1 MSLIAKSNA
10 VEFFGPVSWANF
22 VDWLITLCLG
32 TILIITTL
40 ELGGVRP
47 ETQADVLPLFGLA
60 LALHGLW
67 VVLQQGKAGCQL
79 SGLPFLFL
87 PFSIWA
93 CVSVLYFSPVP
104 WRGTYELIYLAGALI
119 FLWVALNNLRTR
131 SHFWV
136 LLLCALVPAAAA
148 VFRAYYQFSH
158 SSSASLAEFGL
169 DYPLEP
175 SADYAGRSTGFFA
188 DPESYAA
195 YVLILLPCVWIAAVV
210 PRLPLMLRIFCYYTG
225 VVLLV
230 SLLFAETYWAWAMV
244 AVLMVVVPFF
254 CFKKMKRRLLL
265 AGGGIFLTC
274 LVFAATLF
282 ANPLFGEHLTDALS
296 EEGEGIRFSLWQDT
310 LSIWSEQFLF
320 GQGAG
325 AYSWAFEKT
334 NPSMQPFVPVTPHND
349 FLLIL
354 AQYGL
359 FGALLLFGP
368 LGFVVYRAYRKYGE
382 YPFVRR
388 FRRVKVYAKMPI
400 QRFFLSIGLCGMLAF
415 GMAAFFISTGYVPA
429 LMLLGLVL
437 LVICAKYSFAP
448 AVALPRVPAAGM
460 LYFLTTVVAGF
471 LFVVYGGARL
481 ESQGLEVR
489 ASQELEHLVAAR
501 IPITGD
507 REQLDAVIHRF
518 TDAVLADPENADAW
532 IGLSAAICQ
541 TYYRNPGVFQ
551 RTGARALAAAERA
564 YELCPE
570 YWRSS
575 AQLGMAHAL
584 RGDLEAAGSAF
595 ARAVKMAPNSSA
607 ANYYF
612 AAFLTL
618 SGGSSDLARHH
629 IDHALAIDPDSP
641 VAQQLQRRISAF

>member
-1 MSLIAKSNA
+1 MSLITKSNA
-10 VEFFGPVSWANF
+10 VEFFGPMSWANF
-22 VDWLITLCLG
+22 VDWLVTLCLG
-32 TILIITTL
+32 SILILTAL
-40 ELGGVRP
+40 ALGGVRP
-47 ETQADVLPLFGLA
+47 DTQADVLPLFGLA

-67 VVLQQGKAGCQL
+67 VLLQGKSGCRL

-131 SHFWV
+131 SHLWF
-136 LLLCALVPAAAA
+136 LLLCALAPAAAA
-148 VFRAYYQFSH
+148 VFRAYYQFSQ
-158 SSSASLAEFGL
+158 SSALLAEFGL
-169 DYPLEP
+169 DYPLEL
-175 SADYAGRSTGFFA
+175 SAEYAGRSTGLFA

-210 PRLPLMLRIFCYYTG
+210 PRLPLILRIFCYYIG

-230 SLLFAETYWAWAMV
+230 SLLFAGTYWAWALV
-244 AVLMVVVPFF
+244 GVLVGVVPFF
-254 CFKKMKRRLLL
+254 CFEKMKRRLLV
-265 AGGGIFLTC
+265 AGGGLFLAC
-274 LVFAATLF
+274 LVLAATF
-282 ANPLFGEHLTDALS
+282 SANPLFGENLADAVS
-296 EEGEGIRFSLWQDT
+296 EEREGIRLPLWQDT
-310 LSIWSEQFLF
+310 LSIWSEQPLF

-325 AYSWAFEKT
+325 AYSWAFERT

-354 AQYGL
+354 TQYGL

-368 LGFVVYRAYRKYGE
+368 LGFIVYRAYRKFGE
-382 YPFVRR
+382 YPVVRR
-388 FRRVKVYAKMPI
+388 FRRVKAYVKMPI

-415 GMAAFFISTGYVPA
+415 GMAAFFISMGYVPA

-437 LVICAKYSFAP
+437 LVVCAKYSFTP
-448 AVALPRVPAAGM
+448 AVALPRVPVRGV
-460 LYFLTTVVAGF
+460 LYFLTTAVAGF
-471 LFVVYGGARL
+471 LFVVYGGSRL
-481 ESQGLEVR
+481 ESQGLEMR

-541 TYYRNPGVFQ
+541 TYYRKPGMYR

-564 YELCPE
+564 HEICPG

-595 ARAVKMAPNSSA
+595 ARAVEKAPNSSP
-607 ANYYF
+607 ANYYY

-629 IDHALAIDPDSP
+629 IDHALEIDPDNA
-641 VAQQLQRRISAF
+641 VARQLQRRIFAF